1 MRRSSSSIFATVATA
16 VAVVVP
22 AVVLSAGPASADTQ
36 YQRGPAPTR
45 ASIEATTGLFA
56 VASTSVSELA
66 SSRFGTA
73 TITYPTSTTQG
84 TFGVVAISPG
94 YTASESTIA
103 WLRPRLASQGF
114 VVISFNTNS
123 RYDQPS
129 ARGDQLLAALDYV
142 VNTSSVR
149 SRVDAT
155 RQAVIG
161 HSMGG
166 GGTLEAAKDRPS
178 LQATVG
184 LTAWNAD
191 KTWSEIRTPSLQIG
205 AEDDTVAAPGS
216 HAIPFYNSIPSTT
229 PKGYLELEGASHF
242 APNNPNT
249 VIAANTISWLKRYL
263 DDDERYTQFLCP
275 GPSVS
280 AFGPVSAYRTQSVCA

>member
-1 MRRSSSSIFATVATA
+1 MRRSSSSIFASVATA
-16 VAVVVP
+16 VAVAVP
-22 AVVLSAGPASADTQ
+22 AVVLSAGPAAADTQ

-45 ASIEATTGLFA
+45 ASIEATSGPFA

-103 WLRPRLASQGF
+103 WLRPRIASQGF

-123 RYDQPS
+123 VYDQPA

-142 VNTSSVR
+142 VGTSSVR
-149 SRVDAT
+149 SRVDAS

-166 GGTLEAAKDRPS
+166 GGTLEAAKDRSS
-178 LQATVG
+178 LQAAVG
-184 LTAWNAD
+184 LTGWNAD
-191 KTWSEIRTPSLQIG
+191 KTWSEISTPSLQIG
-205 AEDDTVAAPGS
+205 AEDDTVAPVGS
-216 HAIPFYNSIPSTT
+216 HAIPFYDSLPSRT

-242 APNNPNT
+242 APNSPNT
-249 VIAANTISWLKRYL
+249 IIAANTISWLKRYV
-263 DDDERYTQFLCP
+263 DDDDRYRQFQCP
-275 GPSVS
+275 GPNVS
-280 AFGPVSAYRTQSVCA
+280 AFGPVSAYRTTSVCA